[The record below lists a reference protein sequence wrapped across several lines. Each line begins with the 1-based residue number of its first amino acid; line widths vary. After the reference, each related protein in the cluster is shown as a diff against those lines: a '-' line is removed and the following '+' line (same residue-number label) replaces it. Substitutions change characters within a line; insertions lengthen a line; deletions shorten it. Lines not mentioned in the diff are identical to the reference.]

1 MGYRIMERGTTLAN
15 WKRSLA
21 GVALA
26 VTVAIGGTSALADTD
41 LFSELEQEAQDS
53 RELDLLQPL
62 DVTTI
67 SREEYSEINEQQI
80 EEENPAEDIADWQQV
95 LVFRGYIEPDDDILQ
110 IYTDLM
116 SGQVLGFYDTE
127 TKELFIISTSDSEWN
142 VTDKSTFVHETTH
155 AIQDQHFD
163 IATVMAPAIEANT
176 DDRYYAVLSLIE
188 GDATIS
194 ETIYLVR
201 NDLIDQ
207 LIEEQSDMDVSSLDR
222 APILLQET
230 LLFPYTQGAD
240 FVVHF
245 WQIGGWKAV
254 NQIWENPPTTTEQ
267 ILHPEKYEEGEG
279 AIPVAVADPTESMS
293 DWRLLEYNENGELIT
308 KVFLLNGG
316 ASDRVASSAAEGW
329 GGDAHYVITNDEG
342 ETAMVWASTWDTE
355 EDAQEFLDTLVEVE
369 SDRLAG
375 TFEEADS
382 TTLRLTSDDWYA
394 EIHHDGADVTY
405 FLAQSSDT
413 LEQLVTSQEGAT
425 ASPKATPEQDPATPV
440 ASVSFWVREQ

>member
-1 MGYRIMERGTTLAN
+1 MMYGLMERGITLAN

-26 VTVAIGGTSALADTD
+26 LTVAIGGTSALADTD

-53 RELDLLQPL
+53 RELDLLHPL
-62 DVTTI
+62 EVKTI
-67 SREEYSEINEQQI
+67 TREEYAEINKQQI
-80 EEENPAEDIADWQQV
+80 EEENPAEDIADWQQT
-95 LVFRGYIEPDDDILQ
+95 LVFLGYIAPDDDILQ

-116 SGQVLGFYDTE
+116 SGQVLGFYDPE
-127 TKELFIISTSDSEWN
+127 TKELVIISTSDSEWN
-142 VTDKSTFVHETTH
+142 ITDKSTFVHETTH

-163 IATVMAPAIEANT
+163 IDAVFGSAIEEST
-176 DDRYYAVLSLIE
+176 DDRYFAVLSLIE

-207 LIEEQSDMDVSSLDR
+207 LIDEQKGMDFSSIDR
-222 APILLQET
+222 APLFLQET
-230 LLFPYTQGAD
+230 LLFPYNQGAE

-254 NQIWENPPTTTEQ
+254 NQIWETPPTTTEQ

-279 AIPVAVADPTESMS
+279 AIPVVIADPTELMT
-293 DWRLLEYNENGELIT
+293 DWRLLEYNENGELVT

-316 ASDRVASSAAEGW
+316 ASDREATVAAEGW
-329 GGDAHYVITNDEG
+329 GGDAHYVITNDDG

-355 EDAQEFLDTLVEVE
+355 NDAQEFLDTLVEVE
-369 SDRLAG
+369 SDRL
-375 TFEEADS
+375 EAVFDEVDS

-394 EIHHDGADVTY
+394 EIHHDGADITY
-405 FLAQSSDT
+405 FVAQSSDT
-413 LEQLVTSQEGAT
+413 LEQIIASQEGAT
-425 ASPKATPEQDPATPV
+425 ASPKATPVDDPATPV

>member
-1 MGYRIMERGTTLAN
+1 MAN
-15 WKRSLA
+15 WKHSLA

-41 LFSELEQEAQDS
+41 LFSELEQAAQDS
-53 RELDLLQPL
+53 RELNLLQPL

-67 SREEYSEINEQQI
+67 TRQEYAEINQQQI

-95 LVFRGYIEPDDDILQ
+95 LVFLGYIAPGDDILQ

-116 SGQVLGFYDTE
+116 SGQVLGFYDSE
-127 TKELFIISTSDSEWN
+127 TKELVVISTSESEWN

-155 AIQDQHFD
+155 AIQDQHFG
-163 IATVMAPAIEANT
+163 IRTVLDPALESRT
-176 DDRYYAVLSLIE
+176 DDHYYAVLSLIE

-207 LIEEQSDMDVSSLDR
+207 LIEEQKDMDFSGIDS
-222 APILLQET
+222 APLFLQET
-230 LLFPYTQGAD
+230 LLFPYNQGAE

-245 WQIGGWKAV
+245 WQIGGWNAV

-279 AIPVAVADPTESMS
+279 AKPVAIADPTESMS
-293 DWRLLEYNENGELIT
+293 DWRLLEYNENGELVT
-308 KVFLLNGG
+308 KIFLLNGG
-316 ASDRVASSAAEGW
+316 ASDREASSAAEGW
-329 GGDAHYVITNDEG
+329 GGDAHYVITDDEG
-342 ETAMVWASTWDTE
+342 QTAMVWASTWDTE
-355 EDAQEFLDTLVEVE
+355 EDAQEFLDTLVEAE
-369 SDRLAG
+369 SNRLTG
-375 TFEEADS
+375 TFDEVDS

-405 FLAQSSDT
+405 FVAQSSDT
-413 LEQLVTSQEGAT
+413 LEQLIASQEGAT
-425 ASPKATPEQDPATPV
+425 ASPKATPEKDPATPV
-440 ASVSFWVREQ
+440 ASVSFWVREE